1 MPSVSGEKHRYL
13 RRETQV
19 HALSSI
25 AFGAFLFVA
34 VLACGALYLLPLL
47 IGLTRRVP
55 DIGSVAAI
63 NVLLGWTLLGWAAA
77 LAMALRSHHPAPP
90 AMHLVQT
97 FSQPHPWPDQQ
108 AGAGWAGPPG
118 PPPPRPG
125 VAPPLDLLPHAGT
138 RPDSPGPQEC
148 R

>member
-1 MPSVSGEKHRYL
+1 M
-13 RRETQV
+13 

-25 AFGAFLFVA
+25 VLGAVLCAV
-34 VLACGALYLLPLL
+34 VLACLALYLLPLL

-77 LAMALRSHHPAPP
+77 LAMALRSQRPVPP
-90 AMHLVQT
+90 AVHMVQT
-97 FSQPHPWPDQQ
+97 FPQPQRWPDQQ
-108 AGAGWAGPPG
+108 ARAGWAGPPG

-125 VAPPLDLLPHAGT
+125 DAPPLDLRTRAGAQ
-138 RPDSPGPQEC
+138 PDSAGSQE
-148 R
+148 RW